1 MSAAQVQPEG
11 KPSFAQSPSPA
22 PLLYNRLMP
31 AQTRTLPSGLRVAA
45 ERRATPGFSF
55 HLRLALGSAHD
66 PAGQEGTSSL
76 VEEWLYKGAGQL
88 DARGFQDALD
98 DLGVRRGGGTDAE
111 ATFFAAS
118 GLSEDLGAAL
128 SLYADLLR
136 RPTLPDAEL
145 PVLRDLARQDIE
157 GMQDSP
163 AERLGLEARRLLFS
177 GGYAHPVSGTLEGLA
192 NITPESARAFWQRY
206 GAIGSVLAV
215 VADAEPDAVFE
226 LAETLFGDWQPG
238 QIQPEEPQLNFG
250 LSAHVHDDSQ
260 QTHFTFTGRGVS
272 PHSPDWFAWHLALT
286 ALSGGSASRLF
297 HAVREERGLAY
308 MAQAGAQVVGGEAL
322 LSGYAASTP
331 QRAPETLSVMLSEL
345 RKWRQGLTREEFD
358 RAQNAL
364 IASTVFGSE
373 SIRARSGGMARDLA
387 LFGRVRE
394 ASTMRGEIEALTLDK
409 VNAFLGGYDPGPLS
423 LISLGPVPLKEVAHG

>member
-1 MSAAQVQPEG
+1 
-11 KPSFAQSPSPA
+11 
-22 PLLYNRLMP
+22 MP
-31 AQTRTLPSGLRVAA
+31 AHTRTLPCGLKVAFD
-45 ERRATPGFSF
+45 RRATPGFSF

-66 PAGQEGTSSL
+66 PLGQEGAASL
-76 VEEWLYKGAGQL
+76 VEEWLYKGAGER
-88 DARGFQDALD
+88 DAHGFQDALD
-98 DLGVRRGGGTDAE
+98 DLGVRRGGGADAE

-118 GLSEDLGAAL
+118 GLNEDLGAAL

-136 RPTLPDAEL
+136 RPALPDSEFPTL
-145 PVLRDLARQDIE
+145 LDLARQDIE

-163 AERLGLEARRLLFS
+163 AERLGLEARRRLFS
-177 GGYAHPVSGTLEGLA
+177 GGYAHPVSGTLEGLSR
-192 NITPESARAFWQRY
+192 ISPTSARAFWQRY

-215 VADAEPDAVFE
+215 VADAEPEAVFE
-226 LAETLFGDWQPG
+226 LAERLFGDWQAG
-238 QIQPEEPQLNFG
+238 QTHPLEPRPVLG

-272 PHSPDWFAWHLALT
+272 PTSPDWFAWHLALT

-308 MAQAGAQVVGGEAL
+308 TAQAGAQVIGGEAL

-345 RKWRQGLTREEFD
+345 RRWRQGLTREEFD

-394 ASTMRGEIEALTLDK
+394 PGQMRGEIEALTLEG
-409 VNAFLGGYDPGPLS
+409 VNTFLGNYDPGPLS
-423 LISLGPVPLKEVAHG
+423 LISLGPIALMAEAAHG

>member
-1 MSAAQVQPEG
+1 
-11 KPSFAQSPSPA
+11 
-22 PLLYNRLMP
+22 MP
-31 AQTRTLPSGLRVAA
+31 AHTRTLPSGLTVAA

-55 HLRLALGSAHD
+55 HLRLPLGSAHD
-66 PAGQEGTSSL
+66 PLGQEGSASV
-76 VEEWLYKGAGQL
+76 VEEWLYKGAGTL
-88 DARGFQDALD
+88 DAHGVQDALD

-118 GLSEDLGAAL
+118 GLNEDLGAAL
-128 SLYADLLR
+128 SLYAELLR
-136 RPTLPDAEL
+136 RPALPDAEL
-145 PVLRDLARQDIE
+145 PILLDLARQDIE

-163 AERLGLEARRLLFS
+163 AERLGLEARRRLFS

-192 NITPESARAFWQRY
+192 SITPASARAFWQRY
-206 GAIGSVLAV
+206 GATGSVLAV
-215 VADAEPDAVFE
+215 VADAAPEAVFE
-226 LAETLFGDWQPG
+226 LAEKLFGDWQAGETHPL
-238 QIQPEEPQLNFG
+238 EPSPKFG
-250 LSAHVHDDSQ
+250 LSAHVHEDSQ

-272 PHSPDWFAWHLALT
+272 PHSPDWFAWHLSLT

-308 MAQAGAQVVGGEAL
+308 AAQAGAQVIGGQAL

-345 RKWRQGLTREEFD
+345 RKWRQGLSCEEFA
-358 RAQNAL
+358 RAQSAL
-364 IASTVFGSE
+364 VASTVFGSE

-394 ASTMRGEIEALTLDK
+394 AAAMRGEIEALTQGG
-409 VNAFLGGYDPGPLS
+409 VNAFLSGYDPGPLS
-423 LISLGPVPLKEVAHG
+423 LISLGPAPLQTPSLGAAHG